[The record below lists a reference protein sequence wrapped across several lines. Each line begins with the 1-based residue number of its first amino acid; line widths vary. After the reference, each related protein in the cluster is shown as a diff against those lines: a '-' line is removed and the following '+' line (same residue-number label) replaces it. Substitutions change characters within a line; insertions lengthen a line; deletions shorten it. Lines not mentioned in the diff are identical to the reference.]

1 MAFER
6 FKNLQLKNYNTFGIP
21 SIAKELILINNID
34 DIFLAV
40 NQEIFTHKHLIIGGG
55 SNILLDGDYD
65 GIVIKNNLKGKQV
78 IHEDDDFVWVKAAGG
93 EVWHELVMYCV
104 DRNLGG
110 IENLSLIP
118 GTVGAA
124 PMQNIGAYGV
134 ELTDVF
140 ETLEAIDI
148 LTGELKLFS
157 KADCAFGYRTSVF
170 KTNLKGRYIITA
182 VTLKLSKHP
191 LIKMQY
197 GAIKDVLAAQQI
209 DAPTI
214 KDISNAVIA
223 IRSSK
228 LPDPKILGNAGSF
241 FKNPEISSLQYE
253 ELKLVYP
260 EMPGFPTQNNLTKVP
275 AGWLIEQCGWKGKRI
290 GNTGAHKDQALVL
303 VNYGNATGQEIIALA
318 EAIQQSVLE
327 KFGITILPE
336 VNLIS

>member
-1 MAFER
+1 MEVRSNISLRPF
-6 FKNLQLKNYNTFGIP
+6 NTFGIEVTALKF
-21 SIAKELILINNID
+21 IEID
-34 DIFLAV
+34 DV
-40 NQEIFTHKHLIIGGG
+40 NNLLDAIHLGFFTQKHLIIGGG
-55 SNILLDGDYD
+55 SNILLGGDYD

-78 IHEDDDFVWVKAAGG
+78 VIEDDEFVWVKAAGG
-93 EVWHELVMYCV
+93 EIWHELVMFCV
-104 DRNLGG
+104 NLNLGG

-124 PMQNIGAYGV
+124 PIQNIGAYGV

-148 LTGELKLFS
+148 VTGELKIFS
-157 KADCAFGYRTSVF
+157 KAECAFGYRTSVF
-170 KTNLKGRYIITA
+170 KTNLKGKYFITA
-182 VTLKLSKHP
+182 VTFKLSKHP
-191 LIKMQY
+191 VIKMQY

-209 DAPTI
+209 VAPTI

-241 FKNPEISSLQYE
+241 FKNPEISNVQFSD
-253 ELKLVYP
+253 LKLLYP

-275 AGWLIEQCGWKGKRI
+275 AGWLIEQCGWKGKRV

-318 EAIQQSVLE
+318 ETIQQSVMD
-327 KFGITILPE
+327 KFGIVIVPE
-336 VNLIS
+336 VNLVN

>member
-1 MAFER
+1 MEVSNNI
-6 FKNLQLKNYNTFGIP
+6 NLSSYNTFGI
-21 SIAKELILINNID
+21 SANAKEFITINSINEIALSID
-34 DIFLAV
+34 AKIFS
-40 NQEIFTHKHLIIGGG
+40 QKHLIIGGG
-55 SNILLDGDYD
+55 SNILLGGDYD

-78 IHEDDDFVWVKAAGG
+78 INEDDEFVWVKAAGG
-93 EVWHELVMYCV
+93 EIWHELVMFCV
-104 DRNLGG
+104 NLNLGG

-124 PMQNIGAYGV
+124 PIQNIGAYGV

-148 LTGELKLFS
+148 VTGELKIFS
-157 KADCAFGYRTSVF
+157 KAECAFGYRTSVF
-170 KTNLKGRYIITA
+170 KTNLKGKYFITA
-182 VTLKLSKHP
+182 VTFKLSKHP
-191 LIKMQY
+191 IIKMQY

-241 FKNPEISSLQYE
+241 FKNPEISNTHYND
-253 ELKLVYP
+253 LKLVYP
-260 EMPGFPTQNNLTKVP
+260 EMPGFTTQNNLTKVP
-275 AGWLIEQCGWKGKRI
+275 AGWLIEQCGWKGKRV

-318 EAIQQSVLE
+318 ETIQQSVMD
-327 KFGITILPE
+327 KFGIAIVPE
-336 VNLIS
+336 VNLVN

>member
-21 SIAKELILINNID
+21 SIAKELIFINNIE

-78 IHEDDDFVWVKAAGG
+78 IHEDDEFVWVKAAGG
-93 EVWHELVMYCV
+93 EVWHELVMYSV
-104 DRNLGG
+104 DRNWGG

-148 LTGELKLFS
+148 LTGALKIFS
-157 KADCAFGYRTSVF
+157 KTDCAFGYRTSVF
-170 KTNLKGRYIITA
+170 KTNLKGRFIITA

-191 LIKMQY
+191 VIKMQY

-209 DAPTI
+209 NAPTI

-241 FKNPEISSLQYE
+241 FKNPEISSMQFG
-253 ELKLVYP
+253 ELKLAFP

-318 EAIQQSVLE
+318 EAIQQSVQE
-327 KFGITILPE
+327 KFGITIVPE

>member
-1 MAFER
+1 MEVSNNI
-6 FKNLQLKNYNTFGIP
+6 NLSPYNTFGIAA
-21 SIAKELILINNID
+21 IAKQFITINSIN
-34 DIFLAV
+34 DIALAIEA
-40 NQEIFTHKHLIIGGG
+40 NIFTQKHLIIGGG
-55 SNILLDGDYD
+55 SNILLGGDYD

-78 IHEDDDFVWVKAAGG
+78 VNEDDEFVWVKAAGG
-93 EVWHELVMYCV
+93 EIWHELVMFCV
-104 DRNLGG
+104 NLNLGG

-124 PMQNIGAYGV
+124 PIQNVGAYGV

-148 LTGELKLFS
+148 VTGELKIFP
-157 KADCAFGYRTSVF
+157 KAECAFGYRTSVF
-170 KTNLKGRYIITA
+170 KTNLKGKYFITA
-182 VTLKLSKHP
+182 VTFKLSKHP
-191 LIKMQY
+191 VIKMQY

-209 DAPTI
+209 VAPTI

-241 FKNPEISSLQYE
+241 FKNPEISNTQFSD
-253 ELKLVYP
+253 LKLLYP

-275 AGWLIEQCGWKGKRI
+275 AGWLIEQCGWKGKRV

-318 EAIQQSVLE
+318 ETIQQSVKD
-327 KFGITILPE
+327 KFGIAIVPE
-336 VNLIS
+336 VNLVN

>member
-1 MAFER
+1 MRPF
-6 FKNLQLKNYNTFGIP
+6 NTFGIEATALKF
-21 SIAKELILINNID
+21 IEIDNVNNLLDAIQ
-34 DIFLAV
+34 LGY
-40 NQEIFTHKHLIIGGG
+40 FTHKHFIIGGG
-55 SNILLDGDYD
+55 SNILLGGDYD

-78 IHEDDDFVWVKAAGG
+78 INEDDEFVWVKAAGG
-93 EVWHELVMYCV
+93 EIWHELVMFCV
-104 DRNLGG
+104 NLNLGG

-124 PMQNIGAYGV
+124 PIQNIGAYGV

-148 LTGELKLFS
+148 LTGELKIFS
-157 KADCAFGYRTSVF
+157 KAECAFGYRTSVF
-170 KTNLKGRYIITA
+170 KTNLKGKYFITA
-182 VTLKLSKHP
+182 VTFKLNKHP
-191 LIKMQY
+191 VIKMQY

-241 FKNPEISSLQYE
+241 FKNPEISNTHYND
-253 ELKLVYP
+253 LKLVYP
-260 EMPGFPTQNNLTKVP
+260 EMPGFHTQNNLTKVP
-275 AGWLIEQCGWKGKRI
+275 AGWLIEQCGWKGKRV

-318 EAIQQSVLE
+318 ETIQQSVMD
-327 KFGITILPE
+327 KFGIAIVPE
-336 VNLIS
+336 VNLVN

>member
-1 MAFER
+1 MEVSNNI
-6 FKNLQLKNYNTFGIP
+6 NLSSYNTFGI
-21 SIAKELILINNID
+21 SANAKEFITINSINEIALSID
-34 DIFLAV
+34 AKIFS
-40 NQEIFTHKHLIIGGG
+40 QKHLIIGGG
-55 SNILLDGDYD
+55 SNILLGGDYD

-78 IHEDDDFVWVKAAGG
+78 INEDDEFVWVKAAGG
-93 EVWHELVMYCV
+93 EIWHELVMFCV
-104 DRNLGG
+104 NRNLGG

-124 PMQNIGAYGV
+124 PIQNIGAYGV

-148 LTGELKLFS
+148 VTGELKIFS
-157 KADCAFGYRTSVF
+157 KGECAFGYRTSVF
-170 KTNLKGRYIITA
+170 KTNLKGKYFITA
-182 VTLKLSKHP
+182 VTFKLSKHP
-191 LIKMQY
+191 IIKMQY

-209 DAPTI
+209 VAPTI

-241 FKNPEISSLQYE
+241 FKNPEISNTHYND
-253 ELKLVYP
+253 LKLVYP
-260 EMPGFPTQNNLTKVP
+260 EMPGFTTQNNLTKVP
-275 AGWLIEQCGWKGKRI
+275 AGWLIEQCGWKGKRV

-318 EAIQQSVLE
+318 ETIQQSVMD
-327 KFGITILPE
+327 KFGIAIVPE
-336 VNLIS
+336 VNLVN

>member
-1 MAFER
+1 MEVSNNI
-6 FKNLQLKNYNTFGIP
+6 NLSSYNTFGI
-21 SIAKELILINNID
+21 SANAKEFITINSINEIALSID
-34 DIFLAV
+34 AKIFS
-40 NQEIFTHKHLIIGGG
+40 QKHLIIGGG
-55 SNILLDGDYD
+55 SNILLGGDYD

-78 IHEDDDFVWVKAAGG
+78 INEDDEFVWVKAAGG
-93 EVWHELVMYCV
+93 EIWHELVMFCV
-104 DRNLGG
+104 NRNLGG

-124 PMQNIGAYGV
+124 PIQNIGAYGV

-148 LTGELKLFS
+148 VTGELKIFS
-157 KADCAFGYRTSVF
+157 KGECAFGYRTSVF
-170 KTNLKGRYIITA
+170 KTNLKGKYFITA
-182 VTLKLSKHP
+182 VTFKLNKHP
-191 LIKMQY
+191 VIKMQY

-209 DAPTI
+209 VAPTI

-241 FKNPEISSLQYE
+241 FKNPEISNTHYND
-253 ELKLVYP
+253 LKLVYP
-260 EMPGFPTQNNLTKVP
+260 EMPGFTTQNNLTKVP
-275 AGWLIEQCGWKGKRI
+275 AGWLIEQCGWKGKRV

-318 EAIQQSVLE
+318 ETIQQSVMD
-327 KFGITILPE
+327 KFGIAIVPE
-336 VNLIS
+336 VNLVN

>member
-157 KADCAFGYRTSVF
+157 KTDCAFGYRTSVF
-170 KTNLKGRYIITA
+170 KTNLKGKYIITA

-241 FKNPEISSLQYE
+241 FKNPEISSLQYG

>member
-1 MAFER
+1 MEVSNNI
-6 FKNLQLKNYNTFGIP
+6 NLSSYNTFGISANAKQFITIN
-21 SIAKELILINNID
+21 SINEIALSIDAK
-34 DIFLAV
+34 IFS
-40 NQEIFTHKHLIIGGG
+40 QKHLIIGGG
-55 SNILLDGDYD
+55 SNILLGGDYD

-78 IHEDDDFVWVKAAGG
+78 INEDDEFVWVKAAGG
-93 EVWHELVMYCV
+93 EIWHELVMFCV
-104 DRNLGG
+104 NLNLGG

-124 PMQNIGAYGV
+124 PIQNIGAYGV

-148 LTGELKLFS
+148 LTGELKIFS
-157 KADCAFGYRTSVF
+157 KAECAFGYRTSVF
-170 KTNLKGRYIITA
+170 KTNLKGKYFITA
-182 VTLKLSKHP
+182 VTFKLNKHP
-191 LIKMQY
+191 VIKMQY

-241 FKNPEISSLQYE
+241 FKNPEISNTHYND
-253 ELKLVYP
+253 LKLVYP
-260 EMPGFPTQNNLTKVP
+260 EMPGFHTQNNLTKVP
-275 AGWLIEQCGWKGKRI
+275 AGWLIEQCGWKGKRV

-318 EAIQQSVLE
+318 ETIQQSVMD
-327 KFGITILPE
+327 KFGIAIVPE
-336 VNLIS
+336 VNLVN

>member
-1 MAFER
+1 LEVSNNI
-6 FKNLQLKNYNTFGIP
+6 NLSSYNTFGI
-21 SIAKELILINNID
+21 SANAKEFITINSINEIALSID
-34 DIFLAV
+34 AKIFS
-40 NQEIFTHKHLIIGGG
+40 QKHLIIGGG
-55 SNILLDGDYD
+55 SNILLGGDYD

-78 IHEDDDFVWVKAAGG
+78 INEDDEFVWVKAAGG
-93 EVWHELVMYCV
+93 EIWHELVMFCV
-104 DRNLGG
+104 NRNLGG

-124 PMQNIGAYGV
+124 PIQNIGAYGV

-148 LTGELKLFS
+148 VTGELKIFS
-157 KADCAFGYRTSVF
+157 KGECAFGYRTSVF
-170 KTNLKGRYIITA
+170 KTNLKGKYFITA
-182 VTLKLSKHP
+182 VTFKLNKHP
-191 LIKMQY
+191 VIKMQY

-209 DAPTI
+209 VAPTI

-241 FKNPEISSLQYE
+241 FKNPEISNTHYND
-253 ELKLVYP
+253 LKLVYP
-260 EMPGFPTQNNLTKVP
+260 EMPGFTTQNNLTKVP
-275 AGWLIEQCGWKGKRI
+275 AGWLIEQCGWKGKRV

-318 EAIQQSVLE
+318 ETIQQSVMD
-327 KFGITILPE
+327 KFGIAIVPE
-336 VNLIS
+336 VNLVN

>member
-290 GNTGAHKDQALVL
+290 GNSGAHKDQALVL